1 MKTTVVKLAMAALA
15 VYAVICIPS
24 CTKPDNSGETD
35 KPTNPTI
42 PEGVV
47 DLGLSVYWATMNLGA
62 TAPEGY
68 GDYYA
73 WAEIEPYYT
82 QGHAQ
87 DEVCSDWRTGK
98 TGYNWA
104 SYQWCNGGPAATK
117 YCTNEYVGTP
127 DGRTVILPEDD
138 AATFVLKGAWRMPTS
153 ADFDELNDLSKCS
166 WERATVNDVYGFKVV
181 SKIPGY
187 EGNYI
192 FLPCAGYR
200 EEAVLKEAK
209 KLGEYWT
216 STLFV
221 PDGIRPND
229 MESQGTAYV
238 EGFGYISNSSGQIG
252 SWHRIHGCN
261 IRPVCV
267 KE

>member
-15 VYAVICIPS
+15 VCAVICIPS

-47 DLGLSVYWATMNLGA
+47 DLGLSVYWASMNLGA

-127 DGRTVILPEDD
+127 DGRTTGRFRQASRSRPTVQTAPRSKTMCSTNPDGRRLPLRVPCSCPTMKPPKKTVTD
-138 AATFVLKGAWRMPTS
+138 TITMNLKVNITVLPIMFTEEWST
-153 ADFDELNDLSKCS
+153 
-166 WERATVNDVYGFKVV
+166 TIV
-181 SKIPGY
+181 
-187 EGNYI
+187 
-192 FLPCAGYR
+192 FLPWKSIRTLVQALSCGIPSGPAPTALQCA
-200 EEAVLKEAK
+200 
-209 KLGEYWT
+209 
-216 STLFV
+216 S
-221 PDGIRPND
+221 
-229 MESQGTAYV
+229 
-238 EGFGYISNSSGQIG
+238 
-252 SWHRIHGCN
+252 
-261 IRPVCV
+261 
-267 KE
+267 